1 MHVGSL
7 TSAQDVVEM
16 VLRLSQFLYKILVW
30 EAAPQ
35 ELLSMVLKIFGSPEM
50 LPFFKTDAF
59 RAQMRQMISIV
70 LLQVGKRAGFNVAF
84 VQ

>member
-1 MHVGSL
+1 
-7 TSAQDVVEM
+7 M

-30 EAAPQ
+30 DAAPQ
-35 ELLSMVLKIFGSPEM
+35 ALLSMVLKIFGNPEM

-70 LLQVGKRAGFNVAF
+70 LLQVGERAGFHVAF
-84 VQ
+84 V